1 MSSCLRQEEGGES
14 AKERAE
20 AKDKEGEYG
29 GELGKVDNH
38 RGEEDGNSSHN
49 LTKGNLDSRMR
60 MKHFEEEKSR
70 PTPCPLMTV
79 GKISLLYWRQM
90 K

>member
-20 AKDKEGEYG
+20 AKDKEGEDW

-38 RGEEDGNSSHN
+38 RGEEDGNASHN
-49 LTKGNLDSRMR
+49 LTKGNLDRRMR
-60 MKHFEEEKSR
+60 MKHFQKNQN
-70 PTPCPLMTV
+70 PPLA
-79 GKISLLYWRQM
+79 L
-90 K
+90 